1 MKKKDI
7 ATGVAG
13 LTLLGTTV
21 AGIAG
26 WYVEHGRVAELESQV
41 AELQLT
47 EKRSAV
53 DRSISRQ
60 MEEIAYQ
67 QREIS
72 DEQREKAIQQKKV
85 ADEMRLR
92 SEVERQNAL
101 VARHEAEVSAQQAQE
116 ARLIAEDERLMAE
129 HQRVQAEFS
138 KRVADTLSYIALGR
152 SLGNIASVQAQ
163 VGNTELSDLLAY
175 ASYYFINKYEG
186 DVYYPAVFQALMTS
200 SMSRRSWPCHNG
212 SVMGLAYIYDDQS
225 MVTVSS
231 YGEIMLNKR
240 RGDQLDSK
248 ILFSDKAFD
257 FRSVYVDEKDIIYAM
272 SREGQLV
279 IIDNGSARVIPVNY
293 LVHPQD
299 ITFLDEHSLLL
310 IGEHGLAVYDKE
322 RNAIVATREL
332 DFNVTAF
339 KRYDNKPMLFDN
351 QGHQHS
357 VIDINTLDTSPIPVK
372 GRVTAFASSKNIGV
386 RAYGMSD
393 GTIYLYDEND
403 NGVTKLEGHLSR
415 ISSLKLNGRRL
426 FSASYD
432 GSVNLWNT
440 SSEKVEPITLFSTGS
455 WIMCFTLDK
464 NKQHAWIGDREGNV
478 IEGLMSVPMMVDIVR
493 SKLKRDLTRE
503 EWNYYIGDKIPY
515 ESFISEHGKEVMP

>member
-7 ATGVAG
+7 AIGVVG

-72 DEQREKAIQQKKV
+72 DEQREEAIQQKKV
-85 ADEMRLR
+85 ADEMRQR

-116 ARLIAEDERLMAE
+116 ARLIAEDERL
-129 HQRVQAEFS
+129 
-138 KRVADTLSYIALGR
+138 TT
-152 SLGNIASVQAQ
+152 VQAQ

-175 ASYYFINKYEG
+175 ASYYFINKYES

-248 ILFSDKAFD
+248 VLFSDKAFD
-257 FRSVYVDEKDIIYAM
+257 FRSVFVDEKDIIYAV

-299 ITFLDEHSLLL
+299 ITFLDERSLLL

-332 DFNVTAF
+332 DFNITAF

-351 QGHQHS
+351 QGYQHS

-372 GRVTAFASSKNIGV
+372 GRVTAFASSKNAGV

-393 GTIYLYDEND
+393 GTIYLYDEKD

-432 GSVNLWNT
+432 GSVKLWNT
-440 SSEKVEPITLFSTGS
+440 STEKVEPITLFSASS

-464 NKQHAWIGDREGNV
+464 NKQYAWLGDRDGNV